1 MLRNLYSR
9 LRERLNRTY
18 RVEFID
24 DVTLSSSR
32 QFQLKPLTV
41 VLWGTL
47 LFIGIVVGTATFVIL
62 SPALHSMIP
71 GYINPSYHQE
81 LQETYEYRL
90 DSLENVKDKY
100 ETYLATFRHL
110 AGVGGDNIS
119 LISQAELQEE
129 LRKAGTNSGTK
140 DADGELSSLPDNS
153 GAPDEGSSLVNNLS
167 TDSKP
172 ITEKVSIPA
181 VRTVRRPVLLQL
193 FPPVKGK
200 IRKPFNEKSRHYGT
214 DIVAEENTPIRSLAD
229 GFVIISEYSDKNG
242 WVIGVLSEDNII
254 AFYKHNSRLLKRAGE
269 YVLAGEPLAI
279 IGNTGE
285 NSTGPH
291 LHLELWQNGKP
302 LDPLYYINFN

>member
-9 LRERLNRTY
+9 LRERLIRTY

-24 DVTLSSSR
+24 DDTLSSSR
-32 QFQLKPLTV
+32 QFQLKPLM
-41 VLWGTL
+41 VLLWSAL

-62 SPALHSMIP
+62 SPALHSLIP

-81 LQETYEYRL
+81 LQQTYEYRL

-110 AGVGGDNIS
+110 AGVGSDNIE
-119 LISQAELQEE
+119 LISEEELEEE
-129 LRKAGTNSGTK
+129 LRKSQNNSGTK
-140 DADGELSSLPDNS
+140 DADIDTTDPSAVQADAREGRSLQNTPTS
-153 GAPDEGSSLVNNLS
+153 R
-167 TDSKP
+167 
-172 ITEKVSIPA
+172 VSVPA
-181 VRTVRRPVLLQL
+181 VRTLRRPVLLQL
-193 FPPVKGK
+193 FPPIKGK
-200 IRKPFNEKSRHYGT
+200 IRKTFSEDTRHYGT
-214 DIVAEENTPIRSLAD
+214 DIVAEENTPIRSIAD

-254 AFYKHNSRLLKRAGE
+254 AFYKHNSRLMKRAGE

-291 LHLELWQNGKP
+291 LHLELWKNGRP